1 MASVGTPA
9 RTRASTFGI
18 RVNLGFCGTA
28 TSYFWCGGA
37 LWGDR
42 MPQSG
47 GSLGQKEF
55 APPLFLCSFYWWVL
69 YLHGHPRA
77 SPPTTAATSG
87 ARDLLLLVVGW
98 VGQPNLK
105 TFDGM
110 VSSVNFE
117 PHVFCNRS
125 KRSTS

>member
-9 RTRASTFGI
+9 SMRSLILGI

-28 TSYFWCGGA
+28 ASYFWCGGA

-55 APPLFLCSFYWWVL
+55 APPLFLCSFYWCVL
-69 YLHGHPRA
+69 YLDGHPRA
-77 SPPTTAATSG
+77 SPRTIAAAKGDFSSLLTRSYSSARGNGDGLG
-87 ARDLLLLVVGW
+87 AWWCCLRL
-98 VGQPNLK
+98 PNPPAL
-105 TFDGM
+105 G
-110 VSSVNFE
+110 
-117 PHVFCNRS
+117 
-125 KRSTS
+125 